1 MPLPNQLRH
10 GRLSA
15 DYREDY
21 PGMAS
26 PLWKKTLAF
35 LAMALGLAV
44 TGGLLGL
51 LGAFASGVA
60 LRRSAFGLAGLGV
73 VILVMLAGYLAGVIV
88 GVIVTDKV
96 VHYRGS
102 VWLGILGSI
111 AGMGVSA
118 GIAGL
123 LSLNSGPELL
133 FGSIFA
139 AIPMLGTAGFHLRRK
154 ARGGRDEPAGGG
166 AELGTGGDGRI

>member
-88 GVIVTDKV
+88 GVVLTDKV

-111 AGMGVSA
+111 AGMGITAALA
-118 GIAGL
+118 GPLDLA
-123 LSLNSGPELL
+123 LSPELL

-139 AIPMLGTAGFHLRRK
+139 AIPLLATAGFHLRRRK
-154 ARGGRDEPAGGG
+154 EGSRDGPPGGNPEM
-166 AELGTGGDGRI
+166 ETGGDGRI

>member
-1 MPLPNQLRH
+1 MPQ
-10 GRLSA
+10 
-15 DYREDY
+15 
-21 PGMAS
+21 S
-26 PLWKKTLAF
+26 PFRRKTLRF

-44 TGGLLGL
+44 MGAGFGLLAAL
-51 LGAFASGVA
+51 ASGVA

-111 AGMGVSA
+111 AGIGVSA
-118 GIAGL
+118 GLALVLNVGL
-123 LSLNSGPELL
+123 SPELL

-139 AIPMLGTAGFHLRRK
+139 AIPLLGTAGFHLRRK
-154 ARGGRDEPAGGG
+154 AGGGRDGPAGGG